1 MDSQNTDIAPLSQG
15 KKSKGARRKSIAA
28 AEAPG
33 AIAQG
38 RGPGRPL
45 AAEGRNISRLS
56 ILRAALRLTKTTPLQ
71 DLSILMVA
79 RSMKVAPGLI
89 HYYIGGRDWLTSGVI
104 NLFYRDLLKIWP
116 KETGDWQVDLL
127 ATARTMYDQ
136 FMTYPGVCAYIVSN
150 NRFRIFQLTEFSDR
164 DWGVEFLERFAGR
177 VHAAGLP
184 GSRSATY
191 VHMLMNLVINVAH
204 NTTDKI
210 YPAEHSKMI
219 EEKTAQLDPQKYP
232 NIFYGRESPLRI
244 NGAGSLEEGCRFI
257 LLGMTT
263 DLKESNASATA
274 MMPPT
279 AARKAKASARGK
291 MTK

>member
-1 MDSQNTDIAPLSQG
+1 
-15 KKSKGARRKSIAA
+15 
-28 AEAPG
+28 
-33 AIAQG
+33 
-38 RGPGRPL
+38 
-45 AAEGRNISRLS
+45 
-56 ILRAALRLTKTTPLQ
+56 
-71 DLSILMVA
+71 
-79 RSMKVAPGLI
+79 
-89 HYYIGGRDWLTSGVI
+89 
-104 NLFYRDLLKIWP
+104 
-116 KETGDWQVDLL
+116 
-127 ATARTMYDQ
+127 
-136 FMTYPGVCAYIVSN
+136 
-150 NRFRIFQLTEFSDR
+150 
-164 DWGVEFLERFAGR
+164 
-177 VHAAGLP
+177 
-184 GSRSATY
+184 
-191 VHMLMNLVINVAH
+191 MLMNLVINVAH